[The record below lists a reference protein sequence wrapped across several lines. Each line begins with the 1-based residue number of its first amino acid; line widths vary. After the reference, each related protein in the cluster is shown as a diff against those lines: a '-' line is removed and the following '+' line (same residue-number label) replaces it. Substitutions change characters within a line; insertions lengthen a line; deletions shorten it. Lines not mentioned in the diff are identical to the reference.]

1 MYTIQYP
8 IKEILTRFAISD
20 SGDLIWREN
29 RIKKLVNSPAGNQGI
44 KGNIVVLL
52 GQLKLQA
59 QRIAWILH
67 YKRDVP
73 ENSAV
78 IQIDGNRRNFRKEN
92 LKLTSQS
99 ENSHRKGKLN
109 SNNTSGVR
117 GVCPTPNGKWKAYIT
132 VQSQQHWLGEYTSFY
147 EAKLARKKAE
157 KKLLPSLRG

>member
-1 MYTIQYP
+1 MNTIRYP

-20 SGDLIWREN
+20 SGDLIWKEN
-29 RIKKLVNSPAGNQGI
+29 RIKKLVNSPAGNQI
-44 KGNIVVLL
+44 NKGNIVVAL
-52 GQLKLQA
+52 GGLKLQA
-59 QRIAWILH
+59 NRIAWILH

-117 GVCPTPNGKWKAYIT
+117 GVCPTISGKWKAYIT
-132 VQSQQHWLGEYTSFY
+132 VHCKPHWLGEYSSIE

-157 KKLLPSLRG
+157 KKLLSSLRG